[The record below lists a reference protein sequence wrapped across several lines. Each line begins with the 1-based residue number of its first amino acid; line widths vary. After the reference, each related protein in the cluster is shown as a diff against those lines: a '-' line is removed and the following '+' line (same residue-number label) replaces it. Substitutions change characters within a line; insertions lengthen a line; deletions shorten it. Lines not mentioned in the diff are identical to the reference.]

1 MTRNDMTRL
10 MRRFAAVWIA
20 CAVLL
25 TMLGVR
31 LLDPG
36 DVLADMRLKVFDYYQ
51 RFQPRSYEPADVRI
65 VDLDDETLE
74 RIGQWPWPRTIVAR
88 LATALID
95 AGAAVVAFD
104 IVFSES
110 DRTSPRR
117 VVESWQQ
124 TPELESLKAAATS
137 LPDHDELL
145 AELIGEAQNVITGFL
160 LTGDKLSRAPA
171 IKGNFALAGDDPSP
185 LLARYTG
192 AVTNLPIIEQ
202 RAAGNGSFNLTP
214 EKDGIVRRLPLVV
227 CLAREDG
234 SCQFY
239 PGLAA
244 ESLRVAQGA
253 RTNIIKASGAHQE
266 TGFGVNTGINNIRIG
281 RIAIPTDPKGQIWLH
296 FTRETARRY
305 VPAWRILAGDFD
317 PALID
322 GNIVFV
328 GTSAAGLKDMRP
340 SPIHPTMAG
349 VEAHANA
356 VEQILLNHHLQ
367 RPDWADGAELLFIL
381 VLGGLIIGLLAV
393 AGAGW
398 SAGLAAAAIFSA
410 GAASWH
416 AYASF
421 RFLFDPV
428 MPSATILAVY
438 VTGTLLNYI
447 RTERE
452 RAQVRGAFAQ
462 YLSPAL
468 LDQLARDPSRLALGG
483 ETRNMTFLFC
493 DVRGFTTI
501 SEQFK
506 ANPQGL
512 TRLMNRFLTPLT
524 DVIMARQGTI
534 DKYIGDCSMAVWN
547 APLDDPDHPKH
558 ACASALTM
566 LKEIRTLNL
575 NLEAEAKAENRP
587 FFAINIGIGIN
598 SGEVV
603 VGNMG
608 STQRFDYSVLGDAVN
623 LASRLEGQSKTY
635 GVDIILG
642 ETTRSAVEDSFA
654 TIELDL
660 IAVKGK
666 KEAVRIHALLGDGGL
681 KHDQQFRSF
690 SAAHAEMLSL
700 YRGQNWSK
708 AKTSIGDLRRSM
720 PALSG
725 LYDLYSERIAT
736 HEKHPPG
743 ASWDGAFRATSK

>member
-1 MTRNDMTRL
+1 MTRWMH
-10 MRRFAAVWIA
+10 RFAAVWIA

-51 RFQPRSYEPADVRI
+51 RFQPRPYEPADVRI

-74 RIGQWPWPRTIVAR
+74 KIGQWPWPRTLVAR
-88 LATALID
+88 LAAALTD
-95 AGAAVVAFD
+95 AGATVVAFD
-104 IVFSES
+104 IVFSEP

-117 VVESWQQ
+117 VVELWPQ
-124 TPELESLKAAATS
+124 TPELESLKAAARS
-137 LPDHDELL
+137 LPDHDALL
-145 AELIGEAQNVITGFL
+145 AELIDEAQNVVTGFL
-160 LTGDKLSRAPA
+160 LTADRPGRTPA
-171 IKGNFALAGDDPSP
+171 TKGNFALAGDDPSP

-192 AVTNLPIIEQ
+192 AVTNLPILEQ

-214 EKDGIVRRLPLVV
+214 EKDGIVRRLPLVL
-227 CLAREDG
+227 CLTRADG

-239 PGLAA
+239 PSLAA

-253 RTNIIKASGAHQE
+253 RTNIIKASGAHRE

-281 RIAIPTDPKGQIWLH
+281 RIAVPTDHKGQIWLH

-305 VPAWRILAGDFD
+305 IPAWRILAGDFD

-328 GTSAAGLKDMRP
+328 GTSAAGLRDIRP

-356 VEQILLNHHLQ
+356 VEQIRLNHHLQ
-367 RPDWADGAELLFIL
+367 RPDWADGAELLYIL
-381 VLGGLIIGLLAV
+381 VLGGLIVGFLAV
-393 AGAGW
+393 TGAGW
-398 SAGLAAAAIFSA
+398 SAGLTATAILSA
-410 GAASWH
+410 GAASWY
-416 AYASF
+416 AYANF

-428 MPSATILAVY
+428 TPGATILAVY
-438 VTGTLLNYI
+438 VAGTLMNYI
-447 RTERE
+447 RTEGE

-468 LDQLARDPSRLALGG
+468 LDQLARDPSRLTLGG

-506 ANPQGL
+506 SNPQGL

-534 DKYIGDCSMAVWN
+534 DKYIGDCIMAFWN
-547 APLDDPDHPKH
+547 APLDDTDHPKH
-558 ACASALTM
+558 ACASALAM
-566 LKEIRTLNL
+566 LEEIRKLNAD
-575 NLEAEAKAENRP
+575 LEAEARAENRP
-587 FFAINIGIGIN
+587 FFAINIGTGIN
-598 SGEVV
+598 SGDVV

-635 GVDIILG
+635 GVDVIVG
-642 ETTRSAVEDSFA
+642 EATRSAVDDSFA

-666 KEAVRIHALLGDGGL
+666 KEAVRIYALLGGENL
-681 KHDQQFRSF
+681 RHDRQFRSF
-690 SAAHAEMLSL
+690 AAAHAEMLSF
-700 YRGQNWSK
+700 YRGQSWSK
-708 AKTSIGDLRRSM
+708 AKASIGDLRRSM

-725 LYDLYSERIAT
+725 LYDLYSERIAA
-736 HEKHPPG
+736 HEKYPPG
-743 ASWDGAFRATSK
+743 AIWDGAFRAISK

>member
-1 MTRNDMTRL
+1 MTRW
-10 MRRFAAVWIA
+10 MRRFAAVWTA
-20 CAVLL
+20 FAVLL
-25 TMLGVR
+25 TMLAVR

-65 VDLDDETLE
+65 VDLDDETIE
-74 RIGQWPWPRTIVAR
+74 RIGQWPWPRILVAK
-88 LATALID
+88 LAAALID
-95 AGAAVVAFD
+95 AGAAAVAFD
-104 IVFSES
+104 IVFSEP

-117 VVESWQQ
+117 VIELWPQA
-124 TPELESLKAAATS
+124 PELEPLKAAASS

-145 AELIGEAQNVITGFL
+145 AELIGEAQNVVTGFL
-160 LTGDKLSRAPA
+160 LTGGKPGRAPA

-185 LLARYTG
+185 LLTRHPG

-202 RAAGNGSFNLTP
+202 RAAGNGSFNFTP
-214 EKDGIVRRLPLVV
+214 DKDGIVRRLPLVM

-239 PGLAA
+239 PSLAA

-253 RTNIIKASGAHQE
+253 RTNIIKASGAHRE
-266 TGFGVNTGINNIRIG
+266 TGFGINTGINNIRIG
-281 RIAIPTDPKGQIWLH
+281 RIAVPTDSKGQIWLH

-317 PALID
+317 PALIE

-328 GTSAAGLKDMRP
+328 GTSAAGLKDLRP

-356 VEQILLNHHLQ
+356 VEQILLAHHLQ
-367 RPDWADGAELLFIL
+367 RPDWADGVELLFIL
-381 VLGGLIIGLLAV
+381 VLGGLIVGLLAV

-398 SAGLAAAAIFSA
+398 SAGLTAAAIFSA
-410 GAASWH
+410 GAASWY
-416 AYASF
+416 AYTSL
-421 RFLFDPV
+421 RFLLDPV
-428 MPSATILAVY
+428 TPSATVLAVY
-438 VTGTLLNYI
+438 VAGTLLNYI
-447 RTERE
+447 RTEGE

-501 SEQFK
+501 SELFK

-534 DKYIGDCSMAVWN
+534 DKYIGDCIMAFWN

-558 ACASALTM
+558 ACASALAM
-566 LKEIRTLNL
+566 LEAIKTLNL
-575 NLEAEAKAENRP
+575 DLEAEAKAENRP
-587 FFAINIGIGIN
+587 FFAINVGIGIN
-598 SGEVV
+598 SGKVV

-635 GVDIILG
+635 GVDVILG
-642 ETTRSAVEDSFA
+642 EATRSAVNDSFA
-654 TIELDL
+654 MIELDL

-666 KEAVRIHALLGDGGL
+666 EEAVRIYALLGDESL
-681 KHDQQFRSF
+681 KRDRQFRSF
-690 SAAHAEMLSL
+690 AAAHAEMLSL
-700 YRGQNWSK
+700 YRGQIWAEAK
-708 AKTSIGDLRRSM
+708 AFIADLRRTM
-720 PALSG
+720 PGLSG
-725 LYDLYSERIAT
+725 LYALYSERIAA
-736 HEKHPPG
+736 HEKEPPG
-743 ASWDGAFRATSK
+743 ANWDGAFRATSK